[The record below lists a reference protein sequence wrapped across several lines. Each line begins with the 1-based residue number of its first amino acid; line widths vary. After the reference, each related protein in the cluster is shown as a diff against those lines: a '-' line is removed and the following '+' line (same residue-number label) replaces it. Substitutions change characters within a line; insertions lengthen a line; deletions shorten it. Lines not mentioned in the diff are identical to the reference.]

1 MNKTLYVGNIPWSL
15 KEDDLMTAFS
25 EHGDVIS
32 CRIITDQRT
41 GRSKGYGFVEVP
53 DENADKMIEALNG
66 IGLDGREIVVNEA
79 KPREH

>member
-15 KEDDLMTAFS
+15 REDDLISAFS

-41 GRSKGYGFVEVP
+41 GRSKGYGFVEVSN
-53 DENADKMIEALNG
+53 EHADKIIEAMNG